1 LLVSAVEIYF
11 HECFDL
17 LNGKGRIPIAG
28 FGAHAKRKTKE
39 GKQDVQNATKA
50 PEYAAKS
57 QAEVELTD
65 MDGIKKLM
73 KIVEDTRLTKGN
85 AINHRSSRSHCIV
98 TLVLQK
104 KTPKSVKR
112 SRFVFVDLAGSE
124 RILKSEATNLRAE
137 EAKCINQSL
146 TTLGR
151 CICALKEAGSAKGYV
166 RFRESAVTML
176 LKELLSASNSKASL
190 VVNIAEDPEMIK
202 ESVSSLRFGIACGGE
217 MKCKAESAVTFDA
230 EEAAD
235 LEHKLK
241 KMN

>member
-1 LLVSAVEIYF
+1 MLVSAVEIYF

-137 EAKCINQSL
+137 EAKCMSSECD
-146 TTLGR
+146 R
-151 CICALKEAGSAKGYV
+151 
-166 RFRESAVTML
+166 
-176 LKELLSASNSKASL
+176 LSA
-190 VVNIAEDPEMIK
+190 
-202 ESVSSLRFGIACGGE
+202 
-217 MKCKAESAVTFDA
+217 
-230 EEAAD
+230 
-235 LEHKLK
+235 
-241 KMN
+241 